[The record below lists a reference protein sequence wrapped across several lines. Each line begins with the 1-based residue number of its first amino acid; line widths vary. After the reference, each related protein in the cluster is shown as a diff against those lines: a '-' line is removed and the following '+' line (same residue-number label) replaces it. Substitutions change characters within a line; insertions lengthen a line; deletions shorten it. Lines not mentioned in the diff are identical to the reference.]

1 MSSEAV
7 SGCEHEKPRT
17 FAVSESFERAAAQGL
32 PMPPGLDGPQQ
43 RLYIQLRGVYR
54 DHHDGL
60 TTRLQ
65 AAAEKA
71 KAVQE
76 YERDPVRA
84 FVGAVRDTE
93 EARRQYHIRENAG
106 AGTEELLALAKRIIY
121 DATGDGTFR

>member
-1 MSSEAV
+1 MSGEAV
-7 SGCEHEKPRT
+7 SRE
-17 FAVSESFERAAAQGL
+17 FEMAAAQGL
-32 PMPPGLDGPQQ
+32 PMPQGLDGPQQ

-54 DHHDGL
+54 DHRAGL

-65 AAAEKA
+65 ASAEKA

-93 EARRQYHIRENAG
+93 EARRQYHLREHAG
-106 AGTEELLALAKRIIY
+106 ASAEELLALAKKIIY
-121 DATGDGTFR
+121 YATGDGTFR

>member
-1 MSSEAV
+1 MSGEAV
-7 SGCEHEKPRT
+7 SRD
-17 FAVSESFERAAAQGL
+17 FEMAAAQGL
-32 PMPPGLDGPQQ
+32 PVPPGLDGPQQ
-43 RLYIQLRGVYR
+43 RLYIQLRGVYH
-54 DHHDGL
+54 DHHAGL

-93 EARRQYHIRENAG
+93 EARRQYHLREHAG
-106 AGTEELLALAKRIIY
+106 ASTEELLVLAKKIIY

>member
-1 MSSEAV
+1 MPGYAVNEA
-7 SGCEHEKPRT
+7 
-17 FAVSESFERAAAQGL
+17 FERAASQGL

-54 DHHDGL
+54 DHHAGL

-71 KAVQE
+71 RAVHE

-84 FVGAVRDTE
+84 FVNTVRNTE
-93 EARRQYHIRENAG
+93 AARREYHLREHAG
-106 AGTEELLALAKRIIY
+106 ASTEELLALARRIIY